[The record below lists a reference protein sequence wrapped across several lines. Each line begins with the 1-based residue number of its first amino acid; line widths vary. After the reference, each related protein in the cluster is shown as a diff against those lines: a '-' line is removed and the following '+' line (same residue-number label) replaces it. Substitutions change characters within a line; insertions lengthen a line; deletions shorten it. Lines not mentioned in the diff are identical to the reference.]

1 LYILVDLGRVA
12 HGPLISSAF
21 LRHFYAPPMHHSL
34 IDGHP
39 DDWMMTKM
47 TMKLRAQQALLVLL
61 VLSTA
66 EYRYVHADLSGA
78 APSSGGLNRLERD
91 LNRRSSSAPRVPRL
105 APSASQSPS
114 TASKRTS

>member
-1 LYILVDLGRVA
+1 
-12 HGPLISSAF
+12 
-21 LRHFYAPPMHHSL
+21 MHHPL
-34 IDGHP
+34 IDGYP

-47 TMKLRAQQALLVLL
+47 TMKLRAQQALLALL

-91 LNRRSSSAPRVPRL
+91 LNRRSGSAPPLAPNAPRLAASAQRLASSAP
-105 APSASQSPS
+105 
-114 TASKRTS
+114 